1 MNSLTGTGT
10 GAMGG
15 VGDETSPAPPTGYDQ
30 LATIRERGPS
40 AVGVA
45 GLLDMEIDDLGVGH
59 VVFTATTRPA
69 FGNPLGTLH
78 GGISA
83 TLLDSA
89 MTCAVMSALPA
100 GVAAT
105 TLDLSVR
112 YLRPAPLDGT
122 RVWAVG
128 DLVHR
133 GRTVATAEGRLVDER
148 DRLIATATTTCLVVG
163 GNKEEIR

>member
-1 MNSLTGTGT
+1 MNSLTGTEIR
-10 GAMGG
+10 GA
-15 VGDETSPAPPTGYDQ
+15 GDVLAEARPTGYDQ
-30 LATIRERGPS
+30 LAAIRQRGPS

-45 GLLDMEIDDLGVGH
+45 GLLDMEIDDLTVGH
-59 VVFTATTRPA
+59 VVFTAVTRPA

-78 GGISA
+78 GGITA

-100 GVAAT
+100 GMAAT

-112 YLRPAPLDGT
+112 YLRPAALDGG
-122 RVWAVG
+122 RLWAVG
-128 DLVHR
+128 DLVHQ

-148 DRLIATATTTCLVVG
+148 DRLIATATTTCLVFG
-163 GNKEEIR
+163 GNKEDVR

>member
-1 MNSLTGTGT
+1 MQ
-10 GAMGG
+10 GG
-15 VGDETSPAPPTGYDQ
+15 RPTGLEQ
-30 LATIRERGPS
+30 LASIRERGPE

-45 GLLDMEIDDLGVGH
+45 GLLDMAIDDLGVGH
-59 VVFTATTRPA
+59 VVFTAATRPA
-69 FGNPLGTLH
+69 FGNPQGTLH
-78 GGISA
+78 GGITA

-89 MTCAVMSALPA
+89 MTCAVFSDLPPGA
-100 GVAAT
+100 MAT

-122 RVWAVG
+122 RIWAVG

-163 GNKEEIR
+163 GNKEGIR

>member
-1 MNSLTGTGT
+1 MNSLTGTESR
-10 GAMGG
+10 GA
-15 VGDETSPAPPTGYDQ
+15 GDGAATAAGMAATGYDQ
-30 LATIRERGPS
+30 LAAIRERGPS

-59 VVFTATTRPA
+59 GVFTATTRPA

-78 GGISA
+78 GGITA

-122 RVWAVG
+122 RIWAVG
-128 DLVHR
+128 DLVHQ

-163 GNKEEIR
+163 GTKEGVR

>member
-1 MNSLTGTGT
+1 MNSPGDVISTIRQGDGP
-10 GAMGG
+10 GG
-15 VGDETSPAPPTGYDQ
+15 RPTGLEQ
-30 LATIRERGPS
+30 LTRLRDGGPS

-45 GLLDMEIDDLGVGH
+45 GLLDMAIDDLGVGH
-59 VVFTATTRPA
+59 VVFTAATRPA

-78 GGISA
+78 GGITA

-100 GVAAT
+100 GASAT

-112 YLRPAPLDGT
+112 YLRSAPLDGT

-133 GRTVATAEGRLVDER
+133 GRTVATAEGRLVDEH
-148 DRLIATATTTCLVVG
+148 DRLLATATTTCLVIGVQG
-163 GNKEEIR
+163 EAVA

>member
-40 AVGVA
+40 
-45 GLLDMEIDDLGVGH
+45 
-59 VVFTATTRPA
+59 
-69 FGNPLGTLH
+69 
-78 GGISA
+78 
-83 TLLDSA
+83 
-89 MTCAVMSALPA
+89 
-100 GVAAT
+100 
-105 TLDLSVR
+105 
-112 YLRPAPLDGT
+112 
-122 RVWAVG
+122 AVG